1 MTHRPL
7 SVTVTV
13 VLILFDAVLLLAFGL
28 IVAEGL
34 HPALPDNL
42 VYKVVLSIASFGA
55 GLVLTGLSVL
65 LTRHNRA
72 GYFLTLTFLSMAA
85 LAVFLDDVGWVDL
98 TFLSMAALVFFLDN
112 VGWVDLAFLAVTLLP
127 AALLL
132 KDRNWYLHP
141 HLISTGSPS

>member
-7 SVTVTV
+7 SVTVTLA
-13 VLILFDAVLLLAFGL
+13 LILLDAALWLAFGL
-28 IVAEGL
+28 IVAVGL

-42 VYKVVLSIASFGA
+42 VYKIVLSLASFGA
-55 GLVLTGLSVL
+55 ALVLAGLSVL

-72 GYFLTLTFLSMAA
+72 GYVLTLAFLGAAA
-85 LAVFLDDVGWVDL
+85 LAFFLDD
-98 TFLSMAALVFFLDN
+98 

>member
-42 VYKVVLSIASFGA
+42 VYKVILSIASFGA
-55 GLVLTGLSVL
+55 ALVLAGLSAL

-72 GYFLTLTFLSMAA
+72 GYFLT
-85 LAVFLDDVGWVDL
+85 L

-112 VGWVDLAFLAVTLLP
+112 VGWVDLAFLVITLLP

-141 HLISTGSPS
+141 HLISTGSLS

>member
-7 SVTVTV
+7 SVTVTLT
-13 VLILFDAVLLLAFGL
+13 LILFDAALWLAFGL
-28 IVAEGL
+28 IVAVGL

-42 VYKVVLSIASFGA
+42 VYKVILSIASFGA
-55 GLVLTGLSVL
+55 ALVLAGLSVL

-85 LAVFLDDVGWVDL
+85 LAFFLDD
-98 TFLSMAALVFFLDN
+98 

-132 KDRNWYLHP
+132 KDRNWYLHS

>member
-13 VLILFDAVLLLAFGL
+13 VLILLDAALWLAFGL
-28 IVAEGL
+28 IVAVGL

-42 VYKVVLSIASFGA
+42 VYKIVLSLASFGA
-55 GLVLTGLSVL
+55 ALVLAGLSVL

-85 LAVFLDDVGWVDL
+85 LAFFLDDVGWVDL
-98 TFLSMAALVFFLDN
+98 
-112 VGWVDLAFLAVTLLP
+112 AFLAATMLP

-141 HLISTGSPS
+141 HLISTGSLS

>member
-7 SVTVTV
+7 SVTVTLA
-13 VLILFDAVLLLAFGL
+13 LILLDAALWLAFGL
-28 IVAEGL
+28 IVAVGL
-34 HPALPDNL
+34 HPALPDSL
-42 VYKVVLSIASFGA
+42 VYKITLSVASFGA
-55 GLVLTGLSVL
+55 ALVLAGLSVL

-85 LAVFLDDVGWVDL
+85 LAFFLDD
-98 TFLSMAALVFFLDN
+98 

>member
-7 SVTVTV
+7 SVTVTLA
-13 VLILFDAVLLLAFGL
+13 LILFDAALWLAFGL
-28 IVAEGL
+28 IVAVGL

-42 VYKVVLSIASFGA
+42 VYKLILSIASFGA
-55 GLVLTGLSVL
+55 ALVLAGLSVL

-85 LAVFLDDVGWVDL
+85 LAFFLDD
-98 TFLSMAALVFFLDN
+98 

-141 HLISTGSPS
+141 YLISTGSPS